1 MFCTDVVLI
10 LLSLSV
16 LVEQVICAIFFPLFD
31 QSDLFSANL
40 CKKMTVM
47 CKNYPI
53 LFYISNLGKN
63 NIVLDMFDIC
73 SYCKSGQYMKV
84 ICMDCSCICYIQLWT
99 NTTKLWAYI
108 VQYFLIFQICP
119 KIWLLCEKKS
129 QLSHIFKSRQTQ
141 NTWQSTSKRKWRH
154 TDFVG
159 HLDYTNILLQSV
171 QEH

>member
-1 MFCTDVVLI
+1 MFGTDVVLI
-10 LLSLSV
+10 LLPWSV
-16 LVEQVICAIFFPLFD
+16 LVEQVICAIFFPLFN

-40 CKKMTVM
+40 CRKWQLCARTTQS
-47 CKNYPI
+47 YLI
-53 LFYISNLGKN
+53 YHIWRSSGHTLFSIFLY
-63 NIVLDMFDIC
+63 F
-73 SYCKSGQYMKV
+73 KSAQKY
-84 ICMDCSCICYIQLWT
+84 DCY
-99 NTTKLWAYI
+99 
-108 VQYFLIFQICP
+108 VQ
-119 KIWLLCEKKS
+119 KTS